1 MKWLQTLQRHL
12 PKHKYAIDAKQLGDH
27 AVLAWSNLGYWENS
41 QSSYPEA
48 CQTLATH
55 LADRLQL
62 KSNDRVLDLG
72 CGQGASLLLWQQHY
86 HVQQLCAVE
95 LQAEC
100 IQRIQHTLNSNIH
113 IIQTSFLNLNS
124 KLFSVPFNVVLCL
137 DAAYHSDLNSFLRST
152 HSVLNSK
159 GRIGFHYLM
168 LSNAF
173 LNLNRF
179 EKLQLKMLLKAA
191 DVHLEHLQLEANLKH
206 SIEAQGY
213 QQVAIEDLSDAVL
226 AGFSRYYHVHLVQQ
240 AAQNLDHF
248 KIKMTAKLC
257 QKLFEQGIVRYVQI
271 TAVKDI

>member
-100 IQRIQHTLNSNIH
+100 VQRIQHTLNSNIH

-191 DVHLEHLQLEANLKH
+191 DVHLEQLQLETNLQH

-213 QQVAIEDLSDAVL
+213 QQVVIEDLSDAVL
-226 AGFSRYYHVHLVQQ
+226 AGFFSLLSCAFSTAGRSKFGSF
-240 AAQNLDHF
+240 QN
-248 KIKMTAKLC
+248 
-257 QKLFEQGIVRYVQI
+257 
-271 TAVKDI
+271 

>member
-1 MKWLQTLQRHL
+1 MKWLQT
-12 PKHKYAIDAKQLGDH
+12 
-27 AVLAWSNLGYWENS
+27 VLAWSNLGYWDDAR
-41 QSSYPEA
+41 SSYPQA

-55 LADRLQL
+55 LANRLQL
-62 KSNDRVLDLG
+62 ESNDRVLDLG

-86 HVQQLCAVE
+86 QVQQLCAVE

-100 IQRIQHTLNSNIH
+100 VQRIQHTLNSKIH

-124 KLFSVPFNVVLCL
+124 KLFSAPFNVVFCL

-159 GRIGFHYLM
+159 G
-168 LSNAF
+168 
-173 LNLNRF
+173 
-179 EKLQLKMLLKAA
+179 
-191 DVHLEHLQLEANLKH
+191 HLQLEANLKH

-226 AGFSRYYHVHLVQQ
+226 AGFSRYYHVHLAQQ
-240 AAQNLDHF
+240 VAQSLDHF

-271 TAVKDI
+271 TAMKDNLK